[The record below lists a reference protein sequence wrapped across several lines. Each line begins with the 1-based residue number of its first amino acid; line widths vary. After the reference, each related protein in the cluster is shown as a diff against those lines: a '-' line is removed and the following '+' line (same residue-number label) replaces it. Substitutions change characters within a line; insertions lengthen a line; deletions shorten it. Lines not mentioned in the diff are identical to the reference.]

1 METVKEAV
9 LDFVI
14 IPVLMLAIVTAQ
26 GVVSNKGL
34 SCGGQRAEVK
44 AAPSR

>member
-1 METVKEAV
+1 METVKEIV
-9 LDFVI
+9 YDFI
-14 IPVLMLAIVTAQ
+14 IAALMLAVVTAQ

>member
-9 LDFVI
+9 IDYIL
-14 IPVLMLAIVTAQ
+14 IPVLMLVIVTAQ

>member
-1 METVKEAV
+1 METVKEIV
-9 LDFVI
+9 YDFI
-14 IPVLMLAIVTAQ
+14 IAALMLVIVTAQ

-44 AAPSR
+44 AAKSR